1 MPDQYRRKWTAA
13 LFASACV
20 LSMPA
25 VANAARIQ
33 IQIENLAPSDGFS
46 LTPLYLGLHDGSFDA
61 FDVGSAA
68 SEGLEIVAEEG
79 GPFNNRDP
87 LNPVGIAAERLAVD
101 PDSIGRVITQPDGFA
116 GAPVIEPG
124 EIGSVI
130 IEIADP
136 SDQRFLTYLS
146 MVIASN
152 DAFIGNDD
160 ALELFDSSGNFLG
173 DRDIL
178 VTGNSIYDAGTEEN
192 NALDGPAFVPG
203 NPPGS
208 GVATVGGVITLHQGL
223 GDFAGITQA
232 NGSVLGAQAIDFV
245 SDRDAFQLA
254 RITIT
259 NVPEPASF
267 ALLGAGLLGIGTL
280 RRRKAA

>member
-1 MPDQYRRKWTAA
+1 MPHIRLKPWTSA
-13 LFASACV
+13 LFAATCV
-20 LSMPA
+20 LSLTPA
-25 VANAARIQ
+25 ANAARIQ

-46 LTPLYLGLHDGSFDA
+46 LTPLYLGLHDGTFDA

-68 SEGLEIVAEEG
+68 SQGLEIVAEEG
-79 GPFNNRDP
+79 GPFNDRDP
-87 LNPVGIAAERLAVD
+87 VAPVGIAAERLAID
-101 PDSIGRVITQPDGFA
+101 PDSIGRVIGQPAGFA

-160 ALELFDSSGNFLG
+160 ALELFDASGNFLG
-173 DRDIL
+173 NQEIL

-203 NPPGS
+203 NPPNS
-208 GVATVGGVITLHQGL
+208 GLATIGGVVTLHQGL
-223 GDFAGITQA
+223 SDFAGVAQA
-232 NGSVLGAQAIDFV
+232 NGAVLGAQAIDFI
-245 SDRDAFQLA
+245 SDRAGFQLA

-259 NVPEPASF
+259 DVPEPASF
-267 ALLGAGLLGIGTL
+267 ALLGAGLLGVGAL
-280 RRRKAA
+280 RRRTSA